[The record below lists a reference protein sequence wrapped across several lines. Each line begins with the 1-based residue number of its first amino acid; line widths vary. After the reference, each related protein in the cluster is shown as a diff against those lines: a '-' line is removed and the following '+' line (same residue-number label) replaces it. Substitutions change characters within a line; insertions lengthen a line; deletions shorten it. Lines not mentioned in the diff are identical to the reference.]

1 MAKTN
6 PTFDPSAMFAPFKMP
21 GFDVDA
27 LIALQR
33 RNIEAFSAANKVAA
47 DGFKAVAMRQAE
59 LTSASVDEFF
69 NALRELLSVK
79 DVQTGA
85 AKQAELTKATYEK
98 AVANFRELSDL
109 AAKSN
114 VEVFEVLNKRVV
126 EGLDELKTIAS
137 KTQAAA

>member
-33 RNIEAFSAANKVAA
+33 RNIEAFSAANKLAA
-47 DGFKAVAMRQAE
+47 DGFKAVATRHAE
-59 LTSASVDEFF
+59 LASAGMDAYF
-69 NALRELLSVK
+69 NALRDLFAVQ

-85 AKQAELTKATYEK
+85 AKQAELTKTTYEK
-98 AVANFRELSDL
+98 TVANMRELSDL

-114 VEVFEVLNKRVV
+114 VEVFEVLNKRMV
-126 EGLDELKTIAS
+126 EGLDELKTIAG
-137 KTQAAA
+137 KTQVAA